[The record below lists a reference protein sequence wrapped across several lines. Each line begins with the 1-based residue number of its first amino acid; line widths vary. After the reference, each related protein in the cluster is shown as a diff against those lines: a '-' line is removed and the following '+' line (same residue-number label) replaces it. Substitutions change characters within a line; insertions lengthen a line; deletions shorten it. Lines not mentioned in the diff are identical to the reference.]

1 MNEKLQVLQVSRLFN
16 SVKYEVPIYQRNYA
30 WGENQIQQLID
41 DIYDS
46 NGTYFL
52 GNLIVNQKN
61 TDVYEVIDGQQR
73 LTTLYLLEK
82 YLNMNVLNGSLC
94 FEAREK
100 SNNTIFIIG
109 TEEEG
114 NLLDELK
121 STEIIDGY
129 KVIESYFNSKM
140 INHEYFKK
148 KLDNVK
154 LIRIQVPQ
162 NIDLNHYFEI
172 MNTRGEQLELHEIAK
187 AKLLSKLSTDG
198 DKKAGALIWETCSNM
213 DSYVQMNFDSK
224 IRKNLFTS
232 DWSDLKSEINDFD
245 NIKERVIKS
254 EVNNLFN
261 NSRTLI
267 EILENPQKHENNNFK
282 YVEENERFESIIS
295 FPNFILQVNKTI
307 SEDNE
312 NESMLD
318 DKNFLKNIEL
328 NWDNEEKAKNFLY
341 NLLKCRVLFDKY
353 ILKREFIKD
362 CKENG
367 KWSLQRLEAYQDEK
381 NGKSLKPKYIG
392 TFSGDDNNKK
402 LRTLQ
407 ACLRITYTSPKTMHW
422 ISLVLKNLIY
432 DENNDLLKILEDY
445 CVKKVKESNYEQA
458 SGFAFERIVF
468 TYLDYIL
475 YRDGYS
481 YKGKSIISKLD
492 NDWNFQF
499 RNSIEHF
506 YPQNPIEKELFMKWE
521 DEDLNSFGN
530 LALITVSGNSKFS
543 NLPPEGKVSSYQE
556 LIKQSLKLKIM
567 KEMIYIN
574 GGVWNKEI
582 ATIHREEMFN
592 ILKQGAFN
600 NTATSTISTKI
611 RTKRSSRLKILQ

>member
-1 MNEKLQVLQVSRLFN
+1 MNKKLEILQVSILFN
-16 SVKYEVPIYQRNYA
+16 NVKYEIPIYQRNYA

-61 TDVYEVIDGQQR
+61 TGVYEVIDGQQR

-82 YLNMNVLNGSLC
+82 YLNMDFFNGSLC

-100 SNNTIFIIG
+100 SNRTLSIIG
-109 TEEEG
+109 TEERS
-114 NLLDELK
+114 NLLDELQSK
-121 STEIIDGY
+121 ELINGY
-129 KVIESYFNSKM
+129 KMIEDYFKSKM
-140 INHEYFKK
+140 IKNQDFRE
-148 KLDNVK
+148 KLDNVQ

-187 AKLLSKLSTDG
+187 AKLLSKLSTDE
-198 DKKAGALIWETCSNM
+198 DKKAGAFIWDACSNM

-224 IRKNLFTS
+224 IRKSLFTK
-232 DWSDLKSEINDFD
+232 DWSGLKSEVSNFD
-245 NIKERVIKS
+245 KVKEKVIDEEEYS
-254 EVNNLFN
+254 LFN
-261 NSRTLI
+261 SSRTLI
-267 EILENPQKHENNNFK
+267 EILQNPQTHKNDVSK
-282 YVEENERFESIIS
+282 ISEENERFESIIS

-328 NWDNEEKAKNFLY
+328 NWDNEEKAKNFIY

-353 ILKREFIKD
+353 IIKREFTKD
-362 CKENG
+362 YKETG
-367 KWSLQRLEAYQDEK
+367 KWSLQRLESYKDEK
-381 NGKSLKPKYIG
+381 RGNSLKPKYIG
-392 TFSGDDNNKK
+392 TFGGDDNNNKQ

-407 ACLRITYTSPKTMHW
+407 SCLRITYTSPKTMHW
-422 ISLVLKNLIY
+422 ISLVLRNLI
-432 DENNDLLKILEDY
+432 NDKNINILKLLEDY
-445 CVKKVKESNYEQA
+445 CVKKVKQSDYEQA
-458 SGFAFERIVF
+458 SGFGFERIVF

-492 NDWNFQF
+492 DDWYFQF

-506 YPQNPIEKELFMKWE
+506 YPQHTIDTESFMKWE
-521 DEDLNSFGN
+521 DEELNSFGN

-543 NLPPEGKVSSYQE
+543 NLPPEGKVTSYQGIIE
-556 LIKQSLKLKIM
+556 QSLKLKVM

-574 GGVWNKEI
+574 DGIWNKEI
-582 ATIHREEMFN
+582 VAIHKDEMFN
-592 ILKQGAFN
+592 ILKNGQ
-600 NTATSTISTKI
+600 SHI
-611 RTKRSSRLKILQ
+611 

>member
-1 MNEKLQVLQVSRLFN
+1 MDKKLEILQVSILFN
-16 SVKYEVPIYQRNYA
+16 NVKYEIPIYQRNYA

-46 NGTYFL
+46 DGTYFL
-52 GNLIVNQKN
+52 GNLIVNQKDK
-61 TDVYEVIDGQQR
+61 DVYEVIDGQQR

-82 YLNMNVLNGSLC
+82 YLNIDVSKGSLC

-100 SNNTIFIIG
+100 SNRTLLIIG
-109 TEEEG
+109 TEERS
-114 NLLDELK
+114 NLLDGLQSKEL
-121 STEIIDGY
+121 IDGY
-129 KVIESYFNSKM
+129 KIIEDYFKSKM
-140 INHEYFKK
+140 IKREDFKER
-148 KLDNVK
+148 LDNVQ

-187 AKLLSKLSTDG
+187 AKLLSKLSTDE

-232 DWSDLKSEINDFD
+232 DWSDLKSEVSNFD
-245 NIKERVIKS
+245 KVKEKVID
-254 EVNNLFN
+254 EEEYGLFN
-261 NSRTLI
+261 SGRKLI
-267 EILENPQKHENNNFK
+267 EILENLQKHENNSFK

-328 NWDNEEKAKNFLY
+328 NWDNEEKAKNFIY

-353 ILKREFIKD
+353 IIKREFIKD
-362 CKENG
+362 YKETG
-367 KWSLQRLEAYQDEK
+367 KWSLQRLEAYKDEK
-381 NGKSLKPKYIG
+381 RGNSLKPKYIA
-392 TFSGDDNNKK
+392 TFGEDDNNKK

-407 ACLRITYTSPKTMHW
+407 SCLRITYTSPKTMHW
-422 ISLVLKNLIY
+422 VSVVLKNLIH
-432 DENNDLLKILEDY
+432 DENTDLIKLLEDY
-445 CVKKVKESNYEQA
+445 CVKKVKESDYEQA
-458 SGFAFERIVF
+458 SGFGFERIVF

-492 NDWNFQF
+492 DDWNFQF

-506 YPQNPIEKELFMKWE
+506 YPQNPMETESFMKWE

-556 LIKQSLKLKIM
+556 LIKQSLKLKVM

-582 ATIHREEMFN
+582 AAIHKEEMFN
-592 ILKQGAFN
+592 ILKN
-600 NTATSTISTKI
+600 E
-611 RTKRSSRLKILQ
+611 

>member
-1 MNEKLQVLQVSRLFN
+1 MGGKNMNKKLEILQVSRLFN

-52 GNLIVNQKN
+52 GNLIVNQKDI
-61 TDVYEVIDGQQR
+61 DVYEVIDGQQR

-82 YLNMNVLNGSLC
+82 YLKMDVLNGSLC

-100 SNNTIFIIG
+100 SNRTLLIIG
-109 TEEEG
+109 GEERG
-114 NLLDELK
+114 NILDELK

-129 KVIESYFNSKM
+129 KVIEDYFNSKM
-140 INHEYFKK
+140 IKHEDFKK
-148 KLDNVK
+148 KLDNVQ

-187 AKLLSKLSTDG
+187 AKLLSKLSTDE
-198 DKKAGALIWETCSNM
+198 DKKVGALIWKTCSNM

-224 IRKNLFTS
+224 IRKSLFTK
-232 DWSDLKSEINDFD
+232 DWSGLKSEVGDFD
-245 NIKERVIKS
+245 KVREKIIIGEAY
-254 EVNNLFN
+254 NLSN
-261 NSRTLI
+261 CSRKLI
-267 EILENPQKHENNNFK
+267 EILESKQIHKNDDFK
-282 YVEENERFESIIS
+282 IPEENERFESIIS
-295 FPNFILQVNKTI
+295 FPNFILQVNKAI
-307 SEDNE
+307 SEYDE

-328 NWDNEEKAKNFLY
+328 NWKNEETSKSFLY
-341 NLLKCRVLFDKY
+341 NLLKYRVLFDKY
-353 ILKREFIKD
+353 ILKREFTKD
-362 CKENG
+362 YKENG
-367 KWSLQRLEAYQDEK
+367 KWSLQRLEAYEDEK
-381 NGKSLKPKYIG
+381 KGKSLKPQYIG
-392 TFSGDDNNKK
+392 TFNGDYNKQ

-422 ISLVLKNLIY
+422 ISLVLRNLIN
-432 DENNDLLKILEDY
+432 DENTNILSLLEDY

-458 SGFAFERIVF
+458 SGFGFERIVF

-481 YKGKSIISKLD
+481 YKGKQIIWPLKD
-492 NDWNFQF
+492 EWYFQF

-506 YPQNPIEKELFMKWE
+506 YPQHPVESESYIKW
-521 DEDLNSFGN
+521 DYHHLNSFGN
-530 LALITVSGNSKFS
+530 LALITVSGNAKFS
-543 NLPPEGKVSSYQE
+543 NLPPEGKVNSYPG
-556 LIKQSLKLKIM
+556 IINQSLKLKIM

-574 GGVWNKEI
+574 DGVWNNEI
-582 ATIHREEMFN
+582 SDTHKEEMFN
-592 ILKQGAFN
+592 IIKNG
-600 NTATSTISTKI
+600 
-611 RTKRSSRLKILQ
+611 

>member
-1 MNEKLQVLQVSRLFN
+1 MNEKLKILEVSRLFDN
-16 SVKYEVPIYQRNYA
+16 VKYEVPIYQRNYA

-46 NGTYFL
+46 NDTYFL

-82 YLNMNVLNGSLC
+82 YLKMDIFNGSLC

-100 SNNTIFIIG
+100 SNHTLSNIG
-109 TEEEG
+109 TEKG
-114 NLLDELK
+114 SNLLDELQ
-121 STEIIDGY
+121 SEEINRGY
-129 KVIESYFNSKM
+129 KIIEDYFNSKM
-140 INHEYFKK
+140 INDKDFKK
-148 KLDNVK
+148 KLDNVQ

-162 NIDLNHYFEI
+162 DIDLNHYFEI

-187 AKLLSKLSTDG
+187 AKLLSKLSTDE

-213 DSYVQMNFDSK
+213 NSYVQMNFNLQ
-224 IRKNLFTS
+224 IRKSLFTK
-232 DWSDLKSEINDFD
+232 DWSRLKEEVSDFD
-245 NIKERVIKS
+245 KVKEKIIIG
-254 EVNNLFN
+254 EDYNLHN
-261 NSRTLI
+261 CSRTLI
-267 EILENPQKHENNNFK
+267 EILENPQIHKNNSSK
-282 YVEENERFESIIS
+282 DSEENERFESIIS

-307 SEDNE
+307 SEENE

-318 DKNFLKNIEL
+318 DKNFLKNIES
-328 NWDNEEKAKNFLY
+328 NWESEETAKKFLY

-353 ILKREFIKD
+353 IIKREFIKD
-362 CKENG
+362 YKETG
-367 KWSLQRLEAYQDEK
+367 KWSLQRLEAYKDEK
-381 NGKSLKPKYIG
+381 RGNSLKPKYIG
-392 TFSGDDNNKK
+392 TFDGEVNDNKQ

-407 ACLRITYTSPKTMHW
+407 SCLRITYTAPKTMHW
-422 ISLVLKNLIY
+422 ISLVLKNLID
-432 DENNDLLKILEDY
+432 DENIALIKLLENY
-445 CVKKVKESNYEQA
+445 CVKKVEESNYEDA
-458 SGFAFERIVF
+458 RGFGFERIVF

-481 YKGKSIISKLD
+481 YKGKSIISKLED
-492 NDWNFQF
+492 DWYFQF

-506 YPQNPIEKELFMKWE
+506 YPQHPMETESFMMWE

-543 NLPPEGKVSSYQE
+543 NLPPEGKVTSYQE

-574 GGVWNKEI
+574 GGVWNGEI
-582 ATIHREEMFN
+582 AAIHREEMFN
-592 ILKQGAFN
+592 ILKN
-600 NTATSTISTKI
+600 E
-611 RTKRSSRLKILQ
+611 